1 VVIEGEH
8 GVGFEKRGQ
17 SFSLLPGHGIG
28 VHIDG
33 ISLGKAFDGNDDV
46 IPSRFKKEVSQ
57 HSKQGVGSVE
67 VINHGVEV
75 KLLLEEP
82 ELNGIGGIVGKAAVY
97 GPVKKEQ
104 TLDGVVQSFTWRV
117 RKVDGE

>member
-1 VVIEGEH
+1 
-8 GVGFEKRGQ
+8 
-17 SFSLLPGHGIG
+17 
-28 VHIDG
+28 
-33 ISLGKAFDGNDDV
+33 
-46 IPSRFKKEVSQ
+46 
-57 HSKQGVGSVE
+57 VE